1 MAPVGSNID
10 GLVGHLSRIVQIRR
24 TKVNT
29 VNDLE
34 GYLAADPLALFPA
47 PVAPAEVRT
56 KHKCVLL
63 SRSRVLEVVRW
74 RSQHVPLTARYLARH
89 AGEYANNQT
98 ASARWMHPRSGP
110 RRRALIY
117 VHGWME
123 PSPWPEEVLFL
134 PRVYDALGVDVLH
147 VELPFHGSRNSRSAV
162 FHGEYFWSA
171 DLVRSVEA
179 VRQSVLDTRTLV
191 AWLRRQG
198 YEEVGVMGFSM
209 GASIAMVLACFDPTP
224 DYIVPIVG
232 HLYLANAIENAPI
245 FWRMKRDLE
254 RFGIDRLHRQE
265 IFGRLGFEQL
275 RPRLATERQLWVAAR
290 DDGFVTAPCVEEQW
304 RAWGRPPI
312 EWIPGGHTT
321 FMFFLPH
328 VVRKMKAF
336 HAGLGAPQS
345 YVS

>member
-1 MAPVGSNID
+1 MAPLGSKID
-10 GLVGHLSRIVQIRR
+10 SFVGHLSRVVQIRR

-34 GYLAADPLALFPA
+34 DYLAAEPGVFFPT
-47 PVAPAEVRT
+47 PVAPVEVQKKR
-56 KHKCVLL
+56 KCVLL
-63 SRSRVLEVVRW
+63 SRSRVLELVRW
-74 RSQHVPLTARYLARH
+74 RSEHAPLTARYLERH
-89 AGEYANNQT
+89 AGEYANNQVAT
-98 ASARWMHPRSGP
+98 ARWMHPRSGP

-134 PRVYDALGVDVLH
+134 PRVYDALDVDVLH

-162 FHGEYFWSA
+162 FHGEYYWSA
-171 DLVRSVEA
+171 DLVRSLEA
-179 VRQSVLDTRTLV
+179 VRQSVTDTRTLV
-191 AWLRRQG
+191 AWLRQQG
-198 YEEVGVMGFSM
+198 YDEVGVMGFSM

-232 HLYLANAIENAPI
+232 HLYLAHAIENAPI

-254 RFGIDRLHRQE
+254 RFGIDRLHRLE
-265 IFGRLGFEQL
+265 IFGRLGFEEL
-275 RPRLATERQLWVAAR
+275 RPRLAPKRQLWVAAR
-290 DDGFVTAPCVEEQW
+290 DDGFVTPPCVREQW
-304 RAWGRPPI
+304 RAWGKPPI

-336 HAGLGAPQS
+336 HAGLTAPQS